1 MLEQLCSPITMGSME
16 FKNRMAMAP
25 MTRARSPDRI
35 PTEMN
40 AEYYGQRAGAGVLIT
55 EATSV
60 SQQGTG
66 GINTPGIY
74 TQAHIDGWRKTTDA
88 VHANGGKIML
98 QIWHVG
104 RVSHNCFQVDNQPP
118 VAPSAIRGDVNT
130 FTENGFEATSEPRE
144 IRLDEI
150 AGIVEDYAQ
159 GARNAM
165 EAGFDGVQIHAAN
178 GYLIEQFMCDGT
190 NQRSDE
196 YGGSVEN
203 RCRFML
209 EVVDAV
215 CAAVGAD
222 KVSVRQSPFS
232 MTWDC
237 LDSDPKPLYTY
248 AAQELTK
255 RNIAFLEIVERA
267 MMDTV
272 AGTQKDVE
280 GFTPADIRAAYD
292 GALMV
297 NGSYDAESA
306 NAVIASGHAQAVA
319 FGRPFI
325 STADVA
331 ERFAVG
337 RALNEQIEPMFWYG
351 GTEPEGYIMPV
362 D

>member
-1 MLEQLCSPITMGSME
+1 MLEHLCSSLTVGSLE
-16 FKNRMAMAP
+16 LKNRIAMAP
-25 MTRARSPDRI
+25 MTRARSPGRV
-35 PTEMN
+35 PSALT
-40 AEYYGQRAGAGVLIT
+40 AEYYGERAGAGLLIT

-66 GINTPGIY
+66 SINTPGIY
-74 TQAHIDGWRKTTDA
+74 NDEQIAGWRNVTDA

-104 RVSHNCFQVDNQPP
+104 RVSHCCFQEGEQPP

-130 FTENGFEATSEPRE
+130 FTANGFEPTSEPRALA
-144 IRLDEI
+144 LDEMP
-150 AGIVEDYAQ
+150 GIVEDFAQ

-165 EAGFDGVQIHAAN
+165 AAGFDGVQIHAAN
-178 GYLIEQFMCDGT
+178 GYLLEQFMCDGV
-190 NQRSDE
+190 NQRDDE

-209 EVVDAV
+209 EVTDAV
-215 CAAVGAD
+215 CAAIGSD

-248 AAQELTK
+248 AAKELAK
-255 RNIAFLEIVERA
+255 RNLAFLEIVERA

-272 AGTQKDVE
+272 AGTQKEVD
-280 GFTPADIRAAYD
+280 GFTPADIRAAYS

-297 NGSYDAESA
+297 NGSYDADSA
-306 NAVIASGHAQAVA
+306 DAVIASGHAQAVA

-331 ERFAVG
+331 ERYAAG
-337 RALNEQIEPMFWYG
+337 RAMNEELEPAFWYG
-351 GTEPEGYIMPV
+351 GTEPEGYIV
-362 D
+362 GR

>member
-1 MLEQLCSPITMGSME
+1 VGSLEL
-16 FKNRMAMAP
+16 KNRIAMAP
-25 MTRARSPDRI
+25 MTRARSPGRA
-35 PTEMN
+35 PSELTV
-40 AEYYGQRAGAGVLIT
+40 EYYAQRAGAGLLIT

-74 TQAHIDGWRKTTDA
+74 TDEHIEAWRKVCDE
-88 VHANGGKIML
+88 VHARGGKIML
-98 QIWHVG
+98 QLWHVG
-104 RVSHNCFQVDNQPP
+104 RVSHNCFQVDEQPP

-130 FTENGFEATSEPRE
+130 FTENGFEPTSEPRALTLEE
-144 IRLDEI
+144 IP
-150 AGIVEDYAQ
+150 GIVEDFAQ

-165 EAGFDGVQIHAAN
+165 AAGFDGVQVHAAN
-178 GYLIEQFMCDGT
+178 GYLLEQFMCDGV
-190 NQRSDE
+190 NQRDDE
-196 YGGSVEN
+196 YGGSIEN

-215 CAAVGAD
+215 CDAVGSD

-248 AAQELTK
+248 AAKELSK
-255 RNIAFLEIVERA
+255 RNLAFLEIVERA

-272 AGTQKDVE
+272 AGTQKDVD
-280 GFTPADIRAAYD
+280 GFGPNDIREAYE

-297 NGSYDAESA
+297 NGSYEADSADAA
-306 NAVIASGHAQAVA
+306 IASGHAQAVA

-331 ERFAVG
+331 ERFAAG
-337 RALNEQIEPMFWYG
+337 RALNEDIDMGFWYG
-351 GTEPEGYIMPV
+351 GTEPEGYVIPV